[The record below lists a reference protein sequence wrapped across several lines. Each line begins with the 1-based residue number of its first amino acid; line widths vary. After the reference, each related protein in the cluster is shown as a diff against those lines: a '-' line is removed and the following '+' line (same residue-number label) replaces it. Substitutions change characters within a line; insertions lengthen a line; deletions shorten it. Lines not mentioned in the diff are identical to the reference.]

1 MSTLDK
7 LFHDTTGSIALER
20 VAGYQCANK
29 EVAILC
35 NNQRSVSKSHGV
47 QMEKTWRENGG
58 DKESDQGAGNWS

>member
-7 LFHDTTGSIALER
+7 LFHDTTGSIASER

-29 EVAILC
+29 EVVFLC

-47 QMEKTWRENGG
+47 QMEKNSRENGG
-58 DKESDQGAGNWS
+58 DKESDQGAGN